1 MKVEGRAMSGLRYP
15 EWQMHYREA
24 LLELNPHK
32 LVGRMNEAERAIL
45 SRLQEMRIGPDSRVE
60 AQAIE
65 DALNGLR
72 VLKNETAK
80 FTRPDHAGGCYNALG
95 AESD

>member
-1 MKVEGRAMSGLRYP
+1 M
-15 EWQMHYREA
+15 
-24 LLELNPHK
+24 
-32 LVGRMNEAERAIL
+32 
-45 SRLQEMRIGPDSRVE
+45 E

-72 VLKNETAK
+72 VLKNETVK
-80 FTRPDHAGGCYNALG
+80 FKRSQNASAHYSAIG

>member
-1 MKVEGRAMSGLRYP
+1 MSELRYSQ
-15 EWQMHYREA
+15 WQKPYHDA
-24 LLELNPHK
+24 LLELNPQK
-32 LVGRMNEAERAIL
+32 LVQRVNEAERAIL
-45 SRLQEMRIGPDSRVE
+45 SRLQEVRIGSDSRME

-65 DALNGLR
+65 DALNALR

-80 FTRPDHAGGCYNALG
+80 FKRSQNAGAHPNTIG

>member
-1 MKVEGRAMSGLRYP
+1 MSELRYP
-15 EWQMHYREA
+15 EWQKPYHDA
-24 LLELNPHK
+24 LLELNPQK
-32 LVGRMNEAERAIL
+32 LVQRVNEAERAIL
-45 SRLQEMRIGPDSRVE
+45 SRLQEIRIGSDSRME

-80 FTRPDHAGGCYNALG
+80 FTRPDHAGGCYNAIG

>member
-1 MKVEGRAMSGLRYP
+1 MGELRYP
-15 EWQMHYREA
+15 EWQETYHDA
-24 LLELNPHK
+24 LLELNPQK
-32 LVGRMNEAERAIL
+32 LVQRVNEAERAIL
-45 SRLQEMRIGPDSRVE
+45 SRLQEIRIGSDSRME

-80 FTRPDHAGGCYNALG
+80 FKRSQNAGAHYNTIG

>member
-1 MKVEGRAMSGLRYP
+1 MGELRYP
-15 EWQMHYREA
+15 EWQQTYHDA
-24 LLELNPHK
+24 LLELNPQK
-32 LVGRMNEAERAIL
+32 LVQRVNEAEKAIL
-45 SRLQEMRIGPDSRVE
+45 SRLQEMRIGSDSRME

-65 DALNGLR
+65 DALSGLR

-80 FTRPDHAGGCYNALG
+80 FKRCQNAGTHYNTIG

>member
-1 MKVEGRAMSGLRYP
+1 MSELRYP
-15 EWQMHYREA
+15 EWQKPYHEA
-24 LLELNPHK
+24 LLEPNAQK
-32 LVGRMNEAERAIL
+32 LAERVNEAERAIL
-45 SRLQEMRIGPDSRVE
+45 SRLQEILIGSDNRME

-72 VLKNETAK
+72 VLKNETVK
-80 FTRPDHAGGCYNALG
+80 FKRSQNAGTHYNTIG

>member
-1 MKVEGRAMSGLRYP
+1 MDELRYP
-15 EWQMHYREA
+15 EWQKTYHDA
-24 LLELNPHK
+24 LLEFNPQK
-32 LVGRMNEAERAIL
+32 LIQRVSTAETAIL
-45 SRLQEMRIGPDSRVE
+45 SRLQEIRIASDSRME

-80 FTRPDHAGGCYNALG
+80 FKRSQSTGAHYNTIG
-95 AESD
+95 AEGD

>member
-1 MKVEGRAMSGLRYP
+1 M
-15 EWQMHYREA
+15 
-24 LLELNPHK
+24 
-32 LVGRMNEAERAIL
+32 
-45 SRLQEMRIGPDSRVE
+45 E

-80 FTRPDHAGGCYNALG
+80 FKQSQNADPHYNTIG

>member
-1 MKVEGRAMSGLRYP
+1 MGELRYP
-15 EWQMHYREA
+15 GWQKTYHDA
-24 LLELNPHK
+24 LLELNAQK
-32 LVGRMNEAERAIL
+32 LVQRVNEAERAIL
-45 SRLQEMRIGPDSRVE
+45 SRLQEMRIGPDSRME

-72 VLKNETAK
+72 VLKNETANFK
-80 FTRPDHAGGCYNALG
+80 RSQNAGAHYNAIG

>member
-1 MKVEGRAMSGLRYP
+1 VSELRYP
-15 EWQMHYREA
+15 EWQKPYHEA
-24 LLELNPHK
+24 LLEPNLQK
-32 LVGRMNEAERAIL
+32 VAERVNEAERAIL
-45 SRLQEMRIGPDSRVE
+45 SRLQEIRVGSDNRME

-72 VLKNETAK
+72 VLKNETVK
-80 FTRPDHAGGCYNALG
+80 FQRSQNVGTHYNTIG

>member
-1 MKVEGRAMSGLRYP
+1 MGELRYP
-15 EWQMHYREA
+15 EWQQTYHDA
-24 LLELNPHK
+24 LLELNPQK
-32 LVGRMNEAERAIL
+32 LVQRVNEAEKAIL
-45 SRLQEMRIGPDSRVE
+45 SRLQEMRIGSDSRME

-65 DALNGLR
+65 DALSGLR

-80 FTRPDHAGGCYNALG
+80 FKRSQNAGAHYNTIG

>member
-1 MKVEGRAMSGLRYP
+1 MGELRYP
-15 EWQMHYREA
+15 EWQQTYHDA
-24 LLELNPHK
+24 LLELNPQK
-32 LVGRMNEAERAIL
+32 LVQRVNEAEKAIL
-45 SRLQEMRIGPDSRVE
+45 SRLQEMRIGSDSRME

-80 FTRPDHAGGCYNALG
+80 FKRSQNAGTHYNTIG

>member
-1 MKVEGRAMSGLRYP
+1 MSELRYP
-15 EWQMHYREA
+15 EWQKPYHDA
-24 LLELNPHK
+24 LLELNPVK
-32 LVGRMNEAERAIL
+32 LVQRVNEAERAIL
-45 SRLQEMRIGPDSRVE
+45 SRLQEIRIGWDSRME

-65 DALNGLR
+65 DALNALR

-80 FTRPDHAGGCYNALG
+80 FKRSQNAGAHCNTIG

>member
-1 MKVEGRAMSGLRYP
+1 MGELRYP
-15 EWQMHYREA
+15 EWQQTYHDA
-24 LLELNPHK
+24 LLELNPQK
-32 LVGRMNEAERAIL
+32 LVQRVNEAEKAIL
-45 SRLQEMRIGPDSRVE
+45 SRLQEMRIGSDTRME

-72 VLKNETAK
+72 VLKNETTK
-80 FTRPDHAGGCYNALG
+80 SKRSQNAGTHYNTIG

>member
-1 MKVEGRAMSGLRYP
+1 MGELCYP
-15 EWQMHYREA
+15 EWQKIYHDA
-24 LLELNPHK
+24 LLELNAQK
-32 LVGRMNEAERAIL
+32 LVQRVNEAERAIL

-72 VLKNETAK
+72 VLKNERVK
-80 FTRPDHAGGCYNALG
+80 FKTSRNAGAHYNTIG

>member
-1 MKVEGRAMSGLRYP
+1 MGELRYP
-15 EWQMHYREA
+15 EWQQTYHDA
-24 LLELNPHK
+24 LLELNPQK
-32 LVGRMNEAERAIL
+32 LVQRVNEAEKAIL
-45 SRLQEMRIGPDSRVE
+45 SRLQEMRIGSDSRME

-65 DALNGLR
+65 DALSGLR

-80 FTRPDHAGGCYNALG
+80 FKRSQSAGAHYNTIG

>member
-1 MKVEGRAMSGLRYP
+1 MGELRYP
-15 EWQMHYREA
+15 EWQKIYHDA
-24 LLELNPHK
+24 LLELPQK
-32 LVGRMNEAERAIL
+32 LVQRVSEAETAIL
-45 SRLQEMRIGPDSRVE
+45 SRLQEIRIGSDSRME

-72 VLKNETAK
+72 VLKNETVK
-80 FTRPDHAGGCYNALG
+80 FKRSQNAGARYDAIG

>member
-1 MKVEGRAMSGLRYP
+1 VSELRYL
-15 EWQMHYREA
+15 EWQKPYHEA
-24 LLELNPHK
+24 LLEPNPQK
-32 LVGRMNEAERAIL
+32 LVQRVNEAEKAIL
-45 SRLQEMRIGPDSRVE
+45 SRLQEMRIGSDSRME

-65 DALNGLR
+65 DALSGLR

-80 FTRPDHAGGCYNALG
+80 FKRSQNAGAHYNTIG

>member
-1 MKVEGRAMSGLRYP
+1 MDELRHL
-15 EWQMHYREA
+15 EWQKPYHDA
-24 LLELNPHK
+24 LLEPNPQK
-32 LVGRMNEAERAIL
+32 LVQRVNEAERAIL
-45 SRLQEMRIGPDSRVE
+45 SRLQEIRIGSDNRME

-72 VLKNETAK
+72 VLKNETVK
-80 FTRPDHAGGCYNALG
+80 FKRSENASARYNTIG

>member
-1 MKVEGRAMSGLRYP
+1 VSELRYP
-15 EWQMHYREA
+15 EWQKPYHDA
-24 LLELNPHK
+24 LLELNPQK
-32 LVGRMNEAERAIL
+32 LVQRVNEAETAIL
-45 SRLQEMRIGPDSRVE
+45 SRLQEIRIGSDSRLE

-72 VLKNETAK
+72 VLKNETVK
-80 FTRPDHAGGCYNALG
+80 FKRSHNPGAHYNTIG

>member
-1 MKVEGRAMSGLRYP
+1 MSELRYP
-15 EWQMHYREA
+15 EWQKPYHEA
-24 LLELNPHK
+24 LLEPNPQK
-32 LVGRMNEAERAIL
+32 LAERVNEAERAIL
-45 SRLQEMRIGPDSRVE
+45 SRLQEILIGSDNRME

-72 VLKNETAK
+72 VLKNETVK
-80 FTRPDHAGGCYNALG
+80 FKRSQNPGPHYNTIG

>member
-1 MKVEGRAMSGLRYP
+1 MSELRYP
-15 EWQMHYREA
+15 EWQKPYHDA
-24 LLELNPHK
+24 LLEPNPQK
-32 LVGRMNEAERAIL
+32 LVQLVNEAERAIL
-45 SRLQEMRIGPDSRVE
+45 SRLREIRIGSDNRME

-80 FTRPDHAGGCYNALG
+80 FERSQNVGAHYNTIG

>member
-1 MKVEGRAMSGLRYP
+1 
-15 EWQMHYREA
+15 
-24 LLELNPHK
+24 
-32 LVGRMNEAERAIL
+32 
-45 SRLQEMRIGPDSRVE
+45 MRIGSDSRME

-65 DALNGLR
+65 DALSGLR

-80 FTRPDHAGGCYNALG
+80 FKRSQNADAHYNAIG

>member
-1 MKVEGRAMSGLRYP
+1 MSELRYP
-15 EWQMHYREA
+15 EWQKPYHAA
-24 LLELNPHK
+24 LLEPNPQK
-32 LVGRMNEAERAIL
+32 LAQRVSEAERAIL
-45 SRLQEMRIGPDSRVE
+45 SRLQEIRIGSDNRME

-80 FTRPDHAGGCYNALG
+80 FNGSQNAGPHYDTIG

>member
-1 MKVEGRAMSGLRYP
+1 MRY
-15 EWQMHYREA
+15 WNQTRRSF
-24 LLELNPHK
+24 
-32 LVGRMNEAERAIL
+32 VQRVNEAEKAIL
-45 SRLQEMRIGPDSRVE
+45 SRLQEIRIGSDSRME

-72 VLKNETAK
+72 VLKNETATFK
-80 FTRPDHAGGCYNALG
+80 RYQNAGAHYNTIG

>member
-1 MKVEGRAMSGLRYP
+1 MSELRYP
-15 EWQMHYREA
+15 EWQKPYHDA
-24 LLELNPHK
+24 LLEPNPQK
-32 LVGRMNEAERAIL
+32 LVQRVNEAERAIL
-45 SRLQEMRIGPDSRVE
+45 SRLQEIRIGSDSRME

-72 VLKNETAK
+72 VLKNETVK
-80 FTRPDHAGGCYNALG
+80 FKRSENSSARYNTIG

>member
-1 MKVEGRAMSGLRYP
+1 VSELRYP
-15 EWQMHYREA
+15 EWQKPYHEA
-24 LLELNPHK
+24 LLEPNPQK
-32 LVGRMNEAERAIL
+32 LAERVNEAERAIL
-45 SRLQEMRIGPDSRVE
+45 SRLQEIRVGSDNRME

-72 VLKNETAK
+72 VLKNETVK
-80 FTRPDHAGGCYNALG
+80 FKRSQNVGTHYNTIG